1 MESNMTGDED
11 RVRAL
16 CALHILDTPQEERFD
31 RLTRLARAAFSAPIA
46 LVSLIDDDRQ
56 WFKSR
61 AGLAVTQTPRSI
73 SFCTHAVAASTML
86 VVPDADLDPRFAHNP
101 LVLGP
106 PHIRFYAGQPIYSAD
121 GHPLGTLCVIDRAPR
136 QFSDADRRQ
145 LRDLAA
151 LVEMEINHGAMIAA
165 RLQAEQDLRDMNA
178 GLEQRIAERTA
189 SLEIK
194 NRTLEQEM
202 RRRES
207 VEANLRASEARMRTT
222 IATSFNAFV
231 GIDDRGLIIDWNAA
245 AEQTFGWTRDEIIG
259 RDFNDT
265 IIAPCARAGDPAG
278 LVQFVRTG
286 VDPFVNQR
294 IELPAVRSNGE
305 ELSIEMTI
313 NAFMAGEA
321 MYLGAFMHDIS
332 DRLEAHR
339 AIEQKQELLDAILDT
354 VDMGVIA
361 CSAKAELTMFN
372 RAARKLH
379 GLPPEAINPDD
390 WASHYDLFAADGV
403 TLMERADIPLF
414 RAFNG
419 ERVKDVEM
427 VVAPAGKRRRIMLA
441 SGRPLK
447 SAGGEP
453 LGAVVAMKDITDLSE
468 SQRQLTLSEERLR
481 TITDNMPV
489 LIAYIGRDL
498 RYQFA
503 NALYEQWFGVPR
515 ERIIGRT
522 VEEAFGRDFYARRR
536 KHLNKCFD
544 GHKVQVEIDVGDG
557 AALRVILSEFIPHV
571 RDGVVLGA
579 YVLSTDVTATREYET
594 RLKALANTDPLTGL
608 FNRRGH
614 EIALAAAIQRAR
626 RTHGAL
632 ALMYLDIDHFKQ
644 VNDTLGHAAGDAML
658 NAFAMR
664 LSATVRASDI
674 VCRLA
679 GDEFTVILEGV
690 RSAAEC
696 GAIGATIVAAMQS
709 PFAVGPELLLVTT
722 SIGVAWVQ
730 GEDAVAASMAEA
742 ADTALYAAKAAGRNQ
757 FRLAGA
763 D

>member
-16 CALHILDTPQEERFD
+16 CALNILDTPQEERFD
-31 RLTRLARAAFSAPIA
+31 RLTRLAQAAFSVPIA
-46 LVSLIDDDRQ
+46 LVSLVDVDRQ

-61 AGLAVTQTPRSI
+61 AGLDATQTPRSI

-86 VVPDADLDPRFAHNP
+86 VVPDADRDPRFSHNP

-106 PHIRFYAGQPIYSAD
+106 PHIRFYAGQPIYTLD
-121 GHPLGTLCVIDRAPR
+121 GHPIGTLCIIDRVPR
-136 QFSDADRRQ
+136 QMNDADRRQ
-145 LRDLAA
+145 LRDMAA
-151 LVEMEINHGAMIAA
+151 LVEMEINQGAMIAA
-165 RLQAEQDLRDMNA
+165 RLKAEQDLLDLNA

-194 NRTLEQEM
+194 NRTLEEEI
-202 RRRES
+202 RRREA

-259 RDFNDT
+259 RDFNNT
-265 IIAPCARAGDPAG
+265 IIAPFARVGDPAG

-294 IELPAVRSNGE
+294 IELPVVRKNGE
-305 ELSIEMTI
+305 QLTVEMTI

-379 GLPPEAINPDD
+379 GLPPEAINPED
-390 WASHYDLFAADGV
+390 WASHYDLFAADGA
-403 TLMERADIPLF
+403 TLLEREDIPLF

-427 VVAPAGKRRRIMLA
+427 VIAPAGKRRRIMLA

-447 SAGGEP
+447 SASGEP
-453 LGAVVAMKDITDLSE
+453 LGAVVAMKDITELSE
-468 SQRQLTLSEERLR
+468 SQRQLALSEERLR
-481 TITDNMPV
+481 TITDSMPV
-489 LIAYIGRDL
+489 LIAYIDRDL

-515 ERIIGRT
+515 ERIIGRS
-522 VEEAFGRDFYARRR
+522 VEEAFGRDFYVKRR
-536 KHLNKCFD
+536 KHLSKCFD
-544 GHKVQVEIDVGDG
+544 GHTVKVEIDVGAG
-557 AALRVILSEFIPHV
+557 AALRVVLSEFIPHV

-579 YVLSTDVTATREYET
+579 YVLSTDVTATRQYET

-614 EIALAAAIQRAR
+614 EIELAAAIHRGKRA
-626 RTHGAL
+626 HGAM

-644 VNDTLGHAAGDAML
+644 VNDTLGHAAGDEML
-658 NAFAMR
+658 KAFAGR

-696 GAIGATIVAAMQS
+696 GAIAATIVAAMQS
-709 PFAVGPELLLVTT
+709 PFAVGHELLLVTT
-722 SIGVAWVQ
+722 SIGVAWAQ
-730 GEDAVAASMAEA
+730 AQDAVAESLAEA
-742 ADTALYAAKAAGRNQ
+742 ADAALYCAKAAGRNQ
-757 FRLAGA
+757 FRVAGA